1 MRTNLFNE
9 FSTYEDS
16 LLKKYEQHAL
26 FTNIQKLTDEEFLNV
41 LTQYGEGI
49 SANFVKFL
57 ETALRQIRNKN
68 AQEAIVRILRDEIP
82 AVGPTHQQMRSI
94 ACERVGI
101 DPITLAS
108 TKLTKE
114 TQSIIDSYY
123 GFICDPNLKFINRD
137 LALTTFVRVI
147 GESLVGV
154 VYRLFT
160 QELVRRFGVSEDEV
174 EFYSFHWHH
183 DEKGG
188 TPFEGGEIGHT
199 EYYDVA
205 MMDLLKTEED
215 LVETKRVS
223 DLALEIRCKFQEQ
236 FVQFV

>member
-1 MRTNLFNE
+1 MSANLFKE
-9 FSTYEDS
+9 FSQYEDS

-26 FTNIQKLTDEEFLNV
+26 FTDIQKLTNEQFLHV

-57 ETALRQIRNKN
+57 ETALRQIRNEK
-68 AQEAIVRILRDEIP
+68 AQGAIVRILRDEIP
-82 AVGPTHQQMRSI
+82 AVGPTHQQMRSV
-94 ACERVGI
+94 ACERIGI
-101 DPITLAS
+101 DPVTLAS
-108 TKLTKE
+108 TNLTQATE
-114 TQSIIDSYY
+114 GTIASYY
-123 GFICDPNLKFINRD
+123 NFICGADLDFKNRD

-154 VYRLFT
+154 VYKTFT
-160 QELVRRFGVSEDEV
+160 QEIVRRFGVREDEI

-199 EYYDVA
+199 EYYDIA

-215 LVETKRVS
+215 LREAKRAA
-223 DLALEIRCKFQEQ
+223 DIALDIRCKFQEQ
-236 FVQFV
+236 FIS